1 MWWKRE
7 NPNSSRSLC
16 SAASSLTCKAWSRL
30 APTHLNNQILTWY
43 DLAHWH
49 LSWPK
54 FGMKECSLTTFNLCW
69 TFPFLPH
76 LKVGS
81 FIPTFRHDMFLNWTT
96 RQLPWTRPAMRT
108 SSMRRDAPLCTS
120 CARASSVL
128 ASPTPRRTF
137 RSGSPNAEHNKSRQ
151 LSDLSHPKV
160 TSTHINH
167 QILVP
172 EQHSSFKLPS
182 WYCAPPGT
190 CGKALVDL
198 ERSRPFASRP
208 WKSKWRQLQSWKLK
222 LFVCWNGPGLTET
235 WEFPHKTSGLLQ
247 KKSCDQRFSWQCDT
261 FNRGMQWNTKK
272 SMSAST
278 MSLVQITNLHHI
290 HSKKI
295 LPGCGG
301 DFDVFSSPNLNITV
315 WSGGPLLISWGHNP
329 RWPMIYPNIPA
340 DGLVLVKIR
349 GSHL

>member
-151 LSDLSHPKV
+151 LSDLSHMKV

-247 KKSCDQRFSWQCDT
+247 KKTLWSTFFVAVWHFQQRNAMEYKEVNECINHVTCTNHQFAPYT
-261 FNRGMQWNTKK
+261 FQEN
-272 SMSAST
+272 SAR
-278 MSLVQITNLHHI
+278 LRRRLW
-290 HSKKI
+290 
-295 LPGCGG
+295 C
-301 DFDVFSSPNLNITV
+301 F
-315 WSGGPLLISWGHNP
+315 LISEPEHHCVV
-329 RWPMIYPNIPA
+329 RWAPS
-340 DGLVLVKIR
+340 DQL
-349 GSHL
+349 GS